1 MALIE
6 WTPELCLNIDI
17 IDEQHK
23 TLVDMI
29 NNFYEELANK
39 SSKELIGKL
48 IVQMRDYTEIHFKAE
63 EELFLSYGYK
73 DSAAHIKTHE
83 DFITKVK
90 DLEMR
95 YRENK
100 LIISFEVTNFLKD
113 WLINHIQKTDKEYAE
128 IITAAS

>member
-6 WTPELCLNIDI
+6 WTPALSLNIDM

-29 NNFYEELANK
+29 NNFYDELNNK

-48 IVQMRDYTEIHFKAE
+48 ITQMKDYTHTHFKAE

-73 DSAAHIKTHE
+73 DSAAHIKTHK
-83 DFITKVK
+83 DFIAKVN
-90 DLEMR
+90 DLETR
-95 YRENK
+95 YKENK

-113 WLINHIQKTDKEYAE
+113 WLINHIQKTDKEYAKV
-128 IITAAS
+128 IKAAN